1 MNPISDKNLDKLFQ
15 QHFEDIQ
22 IEPSKQVWDEIS
34 KTLDRKKT
42 KEKSSPILWMAAASI
57 VLLLSTTLWF
67 MKAPEQE
74 LKPSSPLVVNESPEE
89 PPVYES
95 EAVEPIQKSRQN
107 IVKLINAQSI
117 ITVSDSKDN
126 YTEHLT
132 PISVESPK
140 VEQKPTEVEIVNT
153 NIIVSNTTKRPV
165 IEQPK
170 QIVKVPAL
178 YSGDQSSLDLSRP
191 DLTSLAENNDR
202 SSDDDY
208 DFNARNRKVKGVGGL
223 VNFVI
228 SKVDKREDKLIEF
241 KESDEGTE
249 ISGINL
255 GVLKI
260 KSKK

>member
-22 IEPSKQVWDEIS
+22 IEPSKQVWDKIS
-34 KTLDRKKT
+34 RTLDQKKT
-42 KEKSSPILWMAAASI
+42 KKRSSPFLWMAAASI
-57 VLLLSTTLWF
+57 VLLLSTTIWF
-67 MKAPEQE
+67 MKVPKQE
-74 LKPSSPLVVNESPEE
+74 IASSSSLIVNQSSDKPI
-89 PPVYES
+89 YET
-95 EAVEPIQKSRQN
+95 EAVELNQKISQN
-107 IVKLINAQSI
+107 KLKQTIVEPVILVNNSN
-117 ITVSDSKDN
+117 DN
-126 YTEHLT
+126 HIEKVI

-153 NIIVSNTTKRPV
+153 NIIASNTTKRPV
-165 IEQPK
+165 IEQAKP
-170 QIVKVPAL
+170 IVKVPAL
-178 YSGDQSSLDLSRP
+178 YSGDQSTLDLSRP
-191 DLTSLAENNDR
+191 DLTALAENNDR
-202 SSDDDY
+202 SSYDDY
-208 DFNARNRKVKGVGGL
+208 DSNARNRKVKGVGGL

-249 ISGINL
+249 LSGINL